1 MLMSIASNEGFD
13 SRRFLEYQC
22 EEIRKHKYIES
33 EKAGR
38 DLGTAAELDWVRKF
52 AKDVRDWAESSGLFR
67 KPEPQKNEQN
77 Q

>member
-1 MLMSIASNEGFD
+1 MLMSITSKKCFD

-38 DLGTAAELDWVRKF
+38 DLGIAAELEWVQKF
-52 AKDVRDWAESSGLFR
+52 AKDVRDWAESSGLFM
-67 KPEPQKNEQN
+67 KPESKNEQN